1 MRKHKKGI
9 LIATITCVGL
19 PFVLFIPGVR
29 WSEIMGGA
37 PAGGPQYVAQVG
49 DVPISAQDFLER
61 YNDYLDARARA
72 GGGVPPSPQELMQDG
87 TVERLLQQMVD
98 QALLRRKMGER
109 GYDAPQ
115 DYLAELLRKEVL
127 FLDENGQLDAMYYN
141 QWVQSAQGIDW
152 NEVYDQMRNKMNHR
166 MVIKLTSASAR
177 ALDADVR
184 RQYVDANTKIVVK
197 HAAIELK
204 VELTEEEILEFW
216 EESKE
221 SYLTDEERTAEFVA
235 FSLEAPEP
243 PVVEDIL
250 MRAGAGEDF
259 AELAKTFS
267 QAPDKSQVGD
277 MRWLVDG
284 ENTPAHRKALF
295 DMEAGAISDPV
306 KGPGG
311 IHIYKIEEKRDN
323 ENVEGQQDVCVREI
337 VIRLALDA
345 GEREARMANAKKFL
359 ELAQG
364 DGGLAGAAEEKGLEV
379 QTTDS
384 FSVGSAE
391 IKNVFAQDASTFR
404 QQLAK
409 VELGALSGVV
419 EASEFLYVAKVVGYI
434 EPQQKALEDVRD
446 DVERD
451 AIALR
456 KNGEEYLGALQQY
469 FVDIQSKADNLEEAN
484 RLFPEL
490 EMEVKQT
497 KAFLPKDYLFT
508 DGIFWNCQDAF
519 NAVGRSQPGTMGG
532 PIRDFSNVYHFV
544 ELVEAILPTEEEGAK
559 AWETEKETLKEREL
573 ATLQFERQAD
583 YFQYMREQADSEFLI
598 QKNWE
603 AISALLI
610 PEQPTESVDE
620 PVAGLI
626 EEAAE
631 EPAEAPTEEP
641 VEESLEE
648 SAEKEEWEVS

>member
-1 MRKHKKGI
+1 M
-9 LIATITCVGL
+9 
-19 PFVLFIPGVR
+19 
-29 WSEIMGGA
+29 
-37 PAGGPQYVAQVG
+37 
-49 DVPISAQDFLER
+49 
-61 YNDYLDARARA
+61 
-72 GGGVPPSPQELMQDG
+72 
-87 TVERLLQQMVD
+87 
-98 QALLRRKMGER
+98 
-109 GYDAPQ
+109 
-115 DYLAELLRKEVL
+115 
-127 FLDENGQLDAMYYN
+127 
-141 QWVQSAQGIDW
+141 
-152 NEVYDQMRNKMNHR
+152 
-166 MVIKLTSASAR
+166 
-177 ALDADVR
+177 
-184 RQYVDANTKIVVK
+184 
-197 HAAIELK
+197 
-204 VELTEEEILEFW
+204 
-216 EESKE
+216 
-221 SYLTDEERTAEFVA
+221 
-235 FSLEAPEP
+235 
-243 PVVEDIL
+243 
-250 MRAGAGEDF
+250 
-259 AELAKTFS
+259 
-267 QAPDKSQVGD
+267 
-277 MRWLVDG
+277 
-284 ENTPAHRKALF
+284 
-295 DMEAGAISDPV
+295 
-306 KGPGG
+306 
-311 IHIYKIEEKRDN
+311 
-323 ENVEGQQDVCVREI
+323 
-337 VIRLALDA
+337 
-345 GEREARMANAKKFL
+345 
-359 ELAQG
+359 
-364 DGGLAGAAEEKGLEV
+364 AGAAEEKGLEV